1 MNALS
6 LAFLGQFQITV
17 RGESIAA
24 FESNKVRALLAY
36 LAVESDRPHRRDGLA
51 GLFWPERTERQAH
64 LNLNQALSN
73 LRFAIGDRSAEP
85 PILAISRESIQFN
98 RSSEV
103 DIDVFSFTDRL
114 TNQMYHRHRQPNV
127 CKYCINQLRAAVSIY
142 RGNFLERFYI
152 EDCPEFEA
160 WVSFKQEWYRWRALD
175 ALARLADYFEHREE
189 YSEVQRCALQ
199 QLALEPWREV
209 AHRQLMRALALSG
222 QRPAALMQY
231 QRCLQM
237 LDYELGVEPET
248 ETTQLYEQI
257 LKRSLSKIPIDVPP
271 PTNIEDHTPLTPFVD
286 RKDELVNIAKALQDP
301 KCRLLTLVGTGGIGK
316 TRLAL
321 QAAKE
326 QLNVFP
332 DGVYF
337 VPLAA
342 LNSPE
347 YIIQAIV
354 REIGLVPSSSK
365 DLVKQL
371 QEHLKDKATLLVLDN
386 FEQLIEGT
394 NQLISILRKAPS
406 VVLLVTSREPL
417 KLQAENILN
426 LQGMQVPE
434 ENMIAGVESFGSIQ
448 LFLQTAGR
456 IQFGFGNNTDDLA
469 GAARICR
476 LVGGIPLAVELAA
489 SLIRTQS
496 CASIAEA
503 IERNLDI
510 LSTEMR
516 DVPRRH
522 RSMRAVFDASWQL
535 LAREEQSALE
545 KFSVFRGGF
554 TPEAAKAIASATQ
567 VHIDTLVDKSLLKVS
582 TSNRYDMHYLLQQY
596 SWEKLSDT
604 GKLNH
609 YRDRHLAYFLA
620 LAENGKPRLKG
631 VEEKKWAQK
640 MEKELDNFRH
650 ALTWAIESN
659 SLESG
664 YLLAHALGTFWQR
677 YGYLE
682 EGRNWLDKM
691 LSSDSGQSSSIR
703 AAVLVQAGALA
714 KDLGDFDAAV
724 EYSQAS
730 LSLFTE
736 LNDTLGIGRSFANL
750 GIVYYLQEDYET
762 GGQLLEQSLRIF
774 RELGEESYL
783 VDVLNRL
790 TDLHLKQNQL
800 DQASD
805 LCWECLQLSS
815 KLGDKLSIA
824 FSLGGI
830 GELHRLQGKF
840 NQAVKYYKQ
849 ALQIHW
855 ELHHYIDIPYTL
867 EALALNCAG
876 LGLVLEAARLWGA
889 ADELRT
895 RHHAPLPPSYEKNYS
910 EAQKDVNKRLGEE
923 KFKKIWD
930 EGRRGPLEQIIA
942 GLLG

>member
-1 MNALS
+1 
-6 LAFLGQFQITV
+6 
-17 RGESIAA
+17 
-24 FESNKVRALLAY
+24 
-36 LAVESDRPHRRDGLA
+36 
-51 GLFWPERTERQAH
+51 
-64 LNLNQALSN
+64 
-73 LRFAIGDRSAEP
+73 
-85 PILAISRESIQFN
+85 
-98 RSSEV
+98 
-103 DIDVFSFTDRL
+103 
-114 TNQMYHRHRQPNV
+114 
-127 CKYCINQLRAAVSIY
+127 
-142 RGNFLERFYI
+142 
-152 EDCPEFEA
+152 
-160 WVSFKQEWYRWRALD
+160 
-175 ALARLADYFEHREE
+175 
-189 YSEVQRCALQ
+189 
-199 QLALEPWREV
+199 
-209 AHRQLMRALALSG
+209 
-222 QRPAALMQY
+222 
-231 QRCLQM
+231 
-237 LDYELGVEPET
+237 
-248 ETTQLYEQI
+248 
-257 LKRSLSKIPIDVPP
+257 
-271 PTNIEDHTPLTPFVD
+271 
-286 RKDELVNIAKALQDP
+286 
-301 KCRLLTLVGTGGIGK
+301 
-316 TRLAL
+316 
-321 QAAKE
+321 
-326 QLNVFP
+326 
-332 DGVYF
+332 
-337 VPLAA
+337 
-342 LNSPE
+342 
-347 YIIQAIV
+347 
-354 REIGLVPSSSK
+354 
-365 DLVKQL
+365 
-371 QEHLKDKATLLVLDN
+371 
-386 FEQLIEGT
+386 
-394 NQLISILRKAPS
+394 
-406 VVLLVTSREPL
+406 
-417 KLQAENILN
+417 
-426 LQGMQVPE
+426 
-434 ENMIAGVESFGSIQ
+434 
-448 LFLQTAGR
+448 
-456 IQFGFGNNTDDLA
+456 
-469 GAARICR
+469 
-476 LVGGIPLAVELAA
+476 
-489 SLIRTQS
+489 
-496 CASIAEA
+496 
-503 IERNLDI
+503 
-510 LSTEMR
+510 
-516 DVPRRH
+516 
-522 RSMRAVFDASWQL
+522 
-535 LAREEQSALE
+535 
-545 KFSVFRGGF
+545 
-554 TPEAAKAIASATQ
+554 
-567 VHIDTLVDKSLLKVS
+567 
-582 TSNRYDMHYLLQQY
+582 
-596 SWEKLSDT
+596 
-604 GKLNH
+604 
-609 YRDRHLAYFLA
+609 
-620 LAENGKPRLKG
+620 
-631 VEEKKWAQK
+631 

-736 LNDTLGIGRSFANL
+736 LNDTLGIGQSFANL